1 MRQIQRKIYSD
12 EIKYGFGLYSIMSI
26 MKDFELSK
34 KKYLNR
40 IVTEDFDNYRRPVSD
55 QWIILIL

>member
-12 EIKYGFGLYSIMSI
+12 EIKYGFGLYSILSI

-34 KKYLNR
+34 KNYLNR